1 MTILVTGGA
10 GFIGSNFCNKLAKQE
25 KVIVIDKLSYAGN
38 IQNINTESKNISF
51 YKKDILDKNFLSGIA
66 DIEKIDV
73 LINFAAETH
82 VDNSILN
89 PGLFLETNILG
100 VANILENCMKY
111 EIENFIQIST
121 DEVYG
126 SIENGLANEESKIN
140 PSSPYSASKAAADLI
155 IQSYFKTFG
164 VRSKIIRLSNN
175 YGPAQFDE
183 KLIPYLIKSLAKGT
197 KIGIYGDGLNIREW
211 IFVDDAVDGIIE
223 VMKSGNNGEFYNISS
238 GVFRNNLEVLE
249 TISSTLGIKNPNF
262 EFVEDRKGHDFR
274 YAISSKKMHHQFDW
288 KAKVDFN
295 DGIEKTV
302 DWYKRKRSWWSN

>member
-10 GFIGSNFCNKLAKQE
+10 GFIGSNLCNKLAKQE

-38 IQNINTESKNISF
+38 IQNINAESKNISF
-51 YKKDILDKNFLSGIA
+51 HKKDILDKNFLSGIA

-164 VRSKIIRLSNN
+164 VRSKIVRLSNN

-223 VMKSGNNGEFYNISS
+223 VMKSGNYNEIYNISS

-302 DWYKRKRSWWSN
+302 DWYKRRRSWWSN

>member
-1 MTILVTGGA
+1 MAILVTGGA
-10 GFIGSNFCNKLAKQE
+10 GFIGSNFCNKISKNNE
-25 KVIVIDKLSYAGN
+25 IIVVDKLSYAADIRN
-38 IQNINTESKNISF
+38 LEIDEKNITF
-51 YKKDILDKNFLSGIA
+51 HKGDILEIDFLDSIVKKNNIKTL
-66 DIEKIDV
+66 V
-73 LINFAAETH
+73 NFAAETH

-89 PGLFLETNILG
+89 PEIFLKTNIIG

-223 VMKSGNNGEFYNISS
+223 VMKNGFSDEIYNISS

-274 YAISSKKMHHQFDW
+274 YAISSKKMHHEFGW

-302 DWYKRKRSWWSN
+302 DWYKRRRSWWSH

>member
-1 MTILVTGGA
+1 VTGGA
-10 GFIGSNFCNKLAKQE
+10 GFIGSNLCNKLAKQE

-38 IQNINTESKNISF
+38 IQNINAESKNISF
-51 YKKDILDKNFLSGIA
+51 HKKDILDKNFLSGIA

-164 VRSKIIRLSNN
+164 VRSKIVRLSNN

-223 VMKSGNNGEFYNISS
+223 VMKSGNYNEIYNISS

-302 DWYKRKRSWWSN
+302 DWYKRRRSWWSN